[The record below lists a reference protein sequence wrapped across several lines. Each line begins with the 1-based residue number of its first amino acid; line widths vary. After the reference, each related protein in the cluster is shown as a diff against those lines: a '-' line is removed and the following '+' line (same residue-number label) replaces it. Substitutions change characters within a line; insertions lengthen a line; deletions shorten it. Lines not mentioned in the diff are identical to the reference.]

1 LKIPKILGCDPVTRI
16 MDILELMLDEIKKD
30 NPYGLVLKGGTALA
44 LHHLHHHRESE
55 DLDFDI
61 PVKYLPEYETVS
73 THLKAILMKL
83 KSDGRI
89 SNFQVRKEGFS
100 SKAVYHMNLAI
111 TTHRQYLT
119 KFDLSFLE
127 MPHEVELDGQL
138 GFYTAKRMLVM
149 KLLTFV
155 SRENL
160 KDVFDIYHLLR
171 LVKPSELQE
180 PNKVADLVDKVID
193 RCEQPTLITIFKK
206 TLENI
211 DLHFQDLKEKDLL
224 AFIEKTTKAL
234 KIFRNQLRRS
244 KS

>member
-1 LKIPKILGCDPVTRI
+1 MGCDPVTRI

-44 LHHLHHHRESE
+44 LHHLSRHRESE
-55 DLDFDI
+55 DLDFDV
-61 PVKYLPEYETVS
+61 PLQYLTEYETVS
-73 THLKAILMKL
+73 TYLKALLYKL
-83 KSDGRI
+83 KSDRLI
-89 SNFQVRKEGFS
+89 SNFQIRKEGFS
-100 SKAVYHMNLAI
+100 SKAVYHMNIAI

-127 MPHEVELDGQL
+127 MSHEIELDGQL

-160 KDVFDIYHLLR
+160 KDLFDIYHLLR
-171 LVKPSELQE
+171 LVKPTELQE
-180 PNKVADLVDKVID
+180 AHKVADLIDKVID
-193 RCEQPTLITIFKK
+193 KCEQPALTVIFKK

-211 DLHFQDLKEKDLL
+211 DLHFQHLKERDLSPFMERTINL
-224 AFIEKTTKAL
+224 L
-234 KIFRNQLRRS
+234 KVFRNQLRRS

>member
-1 LKIPKILGCDPVTRI
+1 MECEPVARI

-44 LHHLHHHRESE
+44 LHHLLRHRESE
-55 DLDFDI
+55 DLDFDV
-61 PVKYLPEYETVS
+61 PLQHLPESELVS
-73 THLKAILMKL
+73 TYLKAILLKL

-89 SNFQVRKEGFS
+89 SNFQIRKEGFS
-100 SKAVYHMNLAI
+100 SKAVFHMNLVV

-127 MPHEVELDGQL
+127 VPPEIELDGKL

-160 KDVFDIYHLLR
+160 KDLFDIYHLLR
-171 LVKPSELQE
+171 TVKPSELQE
-180 PNKVADLVDKVID
+180 SNKVADLVDKVID
-193 RCEQPTLITIFKK
+193 ICEQPDLIRIFKR

-211 DLHFQDLKEKDLL
+211 DLHFQDLKEKNLST
-224 AFIEKTTKAL
+224 FIERTIKAL
-234 KIFRNQLRRS
+234 KAFRNQLRRS